1 MSRPSGAG
9 EGEDARGASPVAGA
23 VTGSAPPAPAPL
35 SDAAHAAIAGG
46 GLPRRWGAFYV
57 AEHRTRAMGAYKGTI
72 IATGIGNP
80 VVYLFALGVG
90 LATLVDANVGGPGA
104 SVSYLAFVAPALLA
118 SAAVTIA
125 TEEFTYPILGAF
137 KWNPT
142 FFAINASPIS
152 PKQIVDGQ
160 MLSVLVR
167 MVPSC
172 VVYFLFM
179 LLFGAVPSGIGW
191 LSILVAVVTG
201 MAVGA
206 VLMSYVATLQTDSGQ
221 IALLMRF
228 GLTPMFLFSGTFFP
242 LGQLPVY
249 LQWIGWIS
257 PLWHGTELGRVFSYG
272 AAEPI
277 WLTVAHVL
285 YLGAWFVFGWVASR
299 RVTARRLNR

>member
-1 MSRPSGAG
+1 MSGTEIP
-9 EGEDARGASPVAGA
+9 RGGA
-23 VTGSAPPAPAPL
+23 VAAGSASGRGPQGPQSEMAR
-35 SDAAHAAIAGG
+35 AAISAGT
-46 GLPRRWGAFYV
+46 LPRRWGALYV
-57 AEHRTRAMGAYKGTI
+57 AEHRTRSMAAYKGTI

-90 LATLVDANVGGPGA
+90 LATLVDANVGGAGA
-104 SVSYLAFVAPALLA
+104 SVSYLTFVAPALLA

-125 TEEFTYPILGAF
+125 TEEFSYPILGAF

-152 PKQIVDGQ
+152 PRQIVDGQ

-172 VVYFLFM
+172 IVYFLFM
-179 LLFGAVPSGIGW
+179 LVFGAVPSPIGW
-191 LSILVAVVTG
+191 LSILAAVATG

-206 VLMSYVATLQTDSGQ
+206 VLMSYVSTLQTDSGQ

-242 LGQLPVY
+242 LAQLPAY

-257 PLWHGTELGRVFSYG
+257 PLWHGSELGRVFSYG
-272 AAEPI
+272 APEPI

-285 YLGAWFVFGWVASR
+285 YLAAWIVFGWLAAR
-299 RVTARRLNR
+299 RVTARRLNK

>member
-1 MSRPSGAG
+1 MSGTGGARRAAAETEPG
-9 EGEDARGASPVAGA
+9 PQP
-23 VTGSAPPAPAPL
+23 TPL
-35 SDAAHAAIAGG
+35 SDAARAAIAGG
-46 GLPRRWGAFYV
+46 ALPRRWGALYV

-90 LATLVDANVGGPGA
+90 LATLVDANVGGQGA
-104 SVSYLAFVAPALLA
+104 GVSYLTFVAPALLA

-125 TEEFTYPILGAF
+125 AEEFSYPILGAF

-152 PKQIVDGQ
+152 PQQIVDGQ

-179 LLFGAVPSGIGW
+179 LVFEAVPSPIGW
-191 LSILVAVVTG
+191 ISILVAVATG

-242 LGQLPVY
+242 LGQLPGY

-257 PLWHGTELGRVFSYG
+257 PLWHGTELGRVLSYG

-285 YLGAWFVFGWVASR
+285 YLGAWLVFGWLASR
-299 RVTARRLNR
+299 RVTARRLNK

>member
-1 MSRPSGAG
+1 M
-9 EGEDARGASPVAGA
+9 AR
-23 VTGSAPPAPAPL
+23 
-35 SDAAHAAIAGG
+35 AAIAAGT
-46 GLPRRWGAFYV
+46 LPRRWGALYV
-57 AEHRTRAMGAYKGTI
+57 AEHRTRSMAAYKGTI

-90 LATLVDANVGGPGA
+90 LATLVDANVGGAGA
-104 SVSYLAFVAPALLA
+104 PVSYLTFVAPALLA

-125 TEEFTYPILGAF
+125 TEEFSYPILGAF

-152 PKQIVDGQ
+152 PRQIVDGQ

-172 VVYFLFM
+172 IVYFLFM
-179 LLFGAVPSGIGW
+179 LVFGAVPSPIGW
-191 LSILVAVVTG
+191 LSILAAVATG

-206 VLMSYVATLQTDSGQ
+206 VLMSYVSTLQTDSGQ

-242 LGQLPVY
+242 LGQLPAY

-257 PLWHGTELGRVFSYG
+257 PLWHGTELGRVVSYG
-272 AAEPI
+272 APEPI

-285 YLGAWFVFGWVASR
+285 YLAAWFVFGWLASR

>member
-1 MSRPSGAG
+1 MSDSGSPRGSAG
-9 EGEDARGASPVAGA
+9 GTGSG
-23 VTGSAPPAPAPL
+23 TGSASGAAPMSEMAR
-35 SDAAHAAIAGG
+35 AAIAAGT
-46 GLPRRWGAFYV
+46 LPRRWGALYV
-57 AEHRTRAMGAYKGTI
+57 AEHRTRSMGAYTGTI

-90 LATLVDANVGGPGA
+90 LATLVDADVGGAGA
-104 SVSYLAFVAPALLA
+104 DVSYLTFVAPALLA

-125 TEEFTYPILGAF
+125 TEEFSYPILGAF

-152 PKQIVDGQ
+152 PRQIVDGQ
-160 MLSVLVR
+160 ILSVLVR

-172 VVYFLFM
+172 IVYFLFM
-179 LLFGAVPSGIGW
+179 LVFGAVPSPLGW
-191 LSILVAVVTG
+191 LSIIAAVATG

-206 VLMSYVATLQTDSGQ
+206 VLMAYVSTLQTDSGQ

-242 LGQLPVY
+242 LSQLPGY

-277 WLTVAHVL
+277 WLTVTHVL
-285 YLGAWFVFGWVASR
+285 HLAAWLVFGWLASR
-299 RVTARRLNR
+299 RVAARRLNR

>member
-1 MSRPSGAG
+1 MSGTESPRGGSVAAGSASG
-9 EGEDARGASPVAGA
+9 RGAQGPQSEMAR
-23 VTGSAPPAPAPL
+23 
-35 SDAAHAAIAGG
+35 AAIAAGT
-46 GLPRRWGAFYV
+46 LPRRWGALYV
-57 AEHRTRAMGAYKGTI
+57 AEHRTRSMAAYKGTI

-90 LATLVDANVGGPGA
+90 LATLVDANVGGAGA
-104 SVSYLAFVAPALLA
+104 TVSYLTFVAPALLA

-125 TEEFTYPILGAF
+125 TEEFSYPILGAF

-152 PKQIVDGQ
+152 PRQIVDGQ

-172 VVYFLFM
+172 IVYFLFM
-179 LLFGAVPSGIGW
+179 LVFGAVPSPIGW
-191 LSILVAVVTG
+191 LSILAAVATG

-206 VLMSYVATLQTDSGQ
+206 VLMSYVSTLQTDSGQ

-242 LGQLPVY
+242 LAQLPAY

-272 AAEPI
+272 APEPI

-285 YLGAWFVFGWVASR
+285 YLAAWFVFGWLASR
-299 RVTARRLNR
+299 RVTARRLNK